1 MARHRQILFPA
12 RLAFVAIALLMVC
25 PVAAQTEENKNKL
38 SAPPARGIPDEL
50 QLLKEEETVS
60 IASRYE
66 QPISQAPSNV
76 YVITDEDIR
85 HSGAVDLPTVLRRI
99 PGMEII
105 QMSGA
110 DFNVS
115 VRGNNQLQTNKILV
129 MIDGRSIY
137 NDAQGFVHWKMLPIT
152 LPEIKRI
159 EVLKGPASATY
170 GFNAFDGV
178 VNIITKS
185 PEEMRGTTIQFGGGE
200 LGTISS
206 AGIHAGTY
214 GKLGYRFSIG
224 HDQNQQ
230 WRNRSSLAFRA
241 DKFSANTT
249 YALTENSKI
258 TLNGGL
264 IDSNRFDG
272 TFFESSLSQA
282 KPLQAHAGLA
292 YERPDFVLRGYWMQT
307 GNDAIIQSHPLL
319 NDLFTITDRSGNP
332 QARFTLNTFNL
343 EMQHTFTLGQS
354 FRTIYGTHY
363 RHNQLSS
370 NFLDSLSKEDRLGF
384 FVQQEWT
391 PIRPVTFVAGVRYDL
406 NTFIHATVS
415 PRLAVLLRPA
425 DDHTIRISF
434 SVGYRPPTLLETH
447 AQQLSQIVFDP
458 PGTPPT
464 KIQGNPNMI
473 PEQLISYEVGYQGW
487 FLKHRLR
494 TRVDAFYNLVRDLQ
508 DPFFTSN
515 TRTLTFANRAGKAS
529 LYGVEAGFELLLTSW
544 LQAFANLSY
553 VKVDDKFGGNVERVA
568 PRYKANAGLR
578 ADFENGLNGEVLV
591 HYVDKTNY
599 PFDPDFRLAP
609 LFGNATPSRRLDSY
623 TLLNLRCAYK
633 FWHQKAE
640 GGYLRDAEIAVSAF
654 NSLNDTHKEHPL
666 GDMIGSRVM
675 GWLTVRY

>member
-1 MARHRQILFPA
+1 MARHRQILLPA
-12 RLAFVAIALLMVC
+12 RLAFVAIASLIVC
-25 PVAAQTEENKNKL
+25 PVAAQAEEDKNKL
-38 SAPPARGIPDEL
+38 NAPLGQGIPDEL
-50 QLLKEEETVS
+50 LLLKEEETVS

-85 HSGAVDLPTVLRRI
+85 HSGATDLPTVLRRI

-115 VRGNNQLQTNKILV
+115 VRGNNQLQPNKLLV

-185 PEEMRGTTIQFGGGE
+185 PNEIKGTTIQFGGGE

-206 AGIHAGTY
+206 AAIHAGLH
-214 GKLGYRFSIG
+214 GKFAYRFSIG

-230 WRNRSSLAFRA
+230 WRDRDALAFRA
-241 DKFSANTT
+241 EKFSANTT
-249 YALTENSKI
+249 YALSENSKV
-258 TLNGGL
+258 TFVGGL

-272 TFFESSLSQA
+272 TFYESSLSNA
-282 KPLQAHAGLA
+282 KPSQAHAGIT
-292 YERPDFVLRGYWMQT
+292 YERPDFLLRAYWMEAR
-307 GNDAIIQSHPLL
+307 NDAVIHSHPLL
-319 NDLFTITDRSGNP
+319 NNLFTITDPSGNS
-332 QARFTLNTFNL
+332 QAHFTLQTYNVEL
-343 EMQHTFTLGQS
+343 QHTFTLGQS
-354 FRTIYGTHY
+354 FRTIYGANY
-363 RHNQLSS
+363 RHNTLSS
-370 NFLDSLSKEDRLGF
+370 NFLDRFSHEDRLGF

-391 PIRPVTFVAGVRYDL
+391 PLRPVTFVAGVRYDL

-415 PRLAVLLRPA
+415 PRLAVLVRLA
-425 DDHTIRISF
+425 DDHTIRASL

-447 AQQLSQIVFDP
+447 AQQLSQIIFDP
-458 PGTPPT
+458 PGTPST

-473 PEQLISYEVGYQGW
+473 PEQLISYEIGYQGW

-515 TRTLTFANRAGKAS
+515 TRTLAFANRAGKAS

-544 LQAFANLSY
+544 LQAFGNLSY
-553 VKVDDKFGGNVERVA
+553 VKADDKFGGNAERVA

-578 ADFENGLNGEVLV
+578 ADFENGIHGEVLV

-609 LFGNATPSRRLDSY
+609 LFGNASPSRRLDSY

-633 FWHQKAE
+633 FWQQKSE
-640 GGYLRDAEIAVSAF
+640 GGYMRDAEVAVSAY
-654 NSLNDTHKEHPL
+654 NSLNDQHKEHPL
-666 GDMIGSRVM
+666 GDTIGSRVM